1 MQGKRIYP
9 EDNLILNDG
18 EYAFYRGIWYGK
30 TPNGYLANLKSHKVV
45 ENEDGTITVSPSIL
59 VSTNLN
65 GEKQIRWHGHLKE
78 GFWKEC

>member
-9 EDNLILNDG
+9 ENNLVLNNG
-18 EYAFYRGIWYGK
+18 EYALYGGIWYGK
-30 TPNGYLANLKSHKVV
+30 TPNGYLANLKAHKVL

-65 GEKQIRWHGHLKE
+65 GEKQIRWHGYLKK
-78 GFWKEC
+78 GVWKEC